1 MRKRYAATLIAAGS
15 MIGGAG
21 SALATKSFDGGRG
34 GIARVQDATPIVE
47 GEYPFTTQL
56 IVPFNT
62 ENSMRSVAL
71 PVLPENTDRVLVELS
86 AVADLPII
94 GSSSPQVVFLAM
106 LGGARVRQ
114 VDGFSPGGVRLN
126 AGGHDGYPVG
136 HVAPGRPRANGSIE
150 IPAWDVEARIQITCD
165 DSIGLLSAGGEIE
178 GSWILTATV
187 TPIDLD

>member
-47 GEYPFTTQL
+47 GEYPFTIQL

-126 AGGHDGYPVG
+126 AGGTTGILSGTSPGEAEGY
-136 HVAPGRPRANGSIE
+136 GSIE
-150 IPAWDVEARIQITCD
+150 IPAWDVEARLQITCD